1 MSTDDALINLLT
13 ITGVDATTGAFYLES
28 AGGSLELAVQL
39 WAGGGNGNSF
49 SSSSSFVSSSSSSSS
64 STRSSPA
71 VQVKTTGS
79 IATSIDF
86 SKEFDDDD
94 DDALMAM
101 PLESPPQKNQRL
113 RLRQMKS
120 LTIFCREH
128 AGLSFLPPRD
138 IIITTNSVSTF
149 WRTCGLATIA
159 SSPLILTLTSK
170 NKTLSQAFLR
180 LFTRCKI
187 DLAREHLAWKYPFIQ
202 LPSGTIQL
210 PELRGGDRQLF
221 IKKDVKLVG
230 ATDQKTKLL
239 GCVHIHG
246 ANAKNCLLKN
256 VTIHN
261 RTGSG
266 IKIDT
271 EASVTLTKVQVE
283 SCCLSGLHIVGAS
296 VNLVECSFWKNGK
309 HGICLRQGS
318 KCYLLN
324 TKVQRNRSDGIIAYD
339 QGTEIH
345 VQIPDQKNTGGVV
358 NASDASDASTTS
370 TATTT
375 TSTATTTTSTAT
387 TTTSMATTTTTTRE
401 KANIAE
407 NSGAGVKA
415 LKNSMLVVHGSLQ
428 MEKLFTS
435 NPTQFSHELTSLAR
449 DNQGQNV
456 ADSGNRMFSP
466 MPLDGVG
473 VGIKR
478 QRSEK

>member
-1 MSTDDALINLLT
+1 
-13 ITGVDATTGAFYLES
+13 
-28 AGGSLELAVQL
+28 
-39 WAGGGNGNSF
+39 
-49 SSSSSFVSSSSSSSS
+49 
-64 STRSSPA
+64 
-71 VQVKTTGS
+71 
-79 IATSIDF
+79 
-86 SKEFDDDD
+86 
-94 DDALMAM
+94 MAM
-101 PLESPPQKNQRL
+101 PLESLPQKNQPL

-339 QGTEIH
+339 KGTEIH

-358 NASDASDASTTS
+358 NANDASTTS
-370 TATTT
+370 TTSTAMTT
-375 TSTATTTTSTAT
+375 TSTATTTTTGH
-387 TTTSMATTTTTTRE
+387 